1 MVFSRGQDIQ
11 HEQEIVSAIR
21 ESLLQDPRIALLGG
35 HHQEDNLTV
44 QNKSYRAYGNIVPD
58 PSINPSKRQ
67 STAQGELIARDQS
80 SAVPNACSVKQNPG
94 PANLQSTEISSDS
107 PSIAPDAHSMDPDLQ
122 QSIVKSEE
130 VRSNKPSVAKR
141 LFRTGACG
149 FIITVIVG
157 SAFAWQSSDDTAKET
172 IKGWASSLVS
182 PSSFLPDNSP
192 LKSDVA
198 TEAGSAPS
206 DPRPAAAP
214 VILSADRPTS
224 TASESPPDLQRQLET
239 IVGDLALVR
248 RIVEQVAARQD
259 QMEQDIAKLTARQE
273 HITRDIATPQTAE

>member
-11 HEQEIVSAIR
+11 REQEIVSAIR

-35 HHQEDNLTV
+35 HHHEDNLTI
-44 QNKSYRAYGNIVPD
+44 QNKSYRASGSIVPD
-58 PSINPSKRQ
+58 PSINPSERQ
-67 STAQGELIARDQS
+67 ATAQGELIVRDQS
-80 SAVPNACSVKQNPG
+80 STVPNACPVEQNPG
-94 PANLQSTEISSDS
+94 PASLQSAEISSDS
-107 PSIAPDAHSMDPDLQ
+107 PSIAPDAHSIDPDLQ
-122 QSIVKSEE
+122 QSVFKSED
-130 VRSNKPSVAKR
+130 SNRPSIAKR

-157 SAFAWQSSDDTAKET
+157 GVFVWQSSDDAAKET

-192 LKSDVA
+192 LKSDVT

-206 DPRPAAAP
+206 DPRPAGTP

-224 TASESPPDLQRQLET
+224 TASESPPDLQGQLEK

-259 QMEQDIAKLTARQE
+259 QMERDIAKLTARQE
-273 HITRDIATPQTAE
+273 HITRDIATPQAAE

>member
-11 HEQEIVSAIR
+11 REQEIVSAIR
-21 ESLLQDPRIALLGG
+21 ESLLQDPRIAPLGG

-58 PSINPSKRQ
+58 PSINPSERQ
-67 STAQGELIARDQS
+67 STAQGELIARGQS
-80 SAVPNACSVKQNPG
+80 GAVPNACSVEQNPG

-122 QSIVKSEE
+122 QSIIKSEE
-130 VRSNKPSVAKR
+130 VCSNKPSVAKR

-157 SAFAWQSSDDTAKET
+157 GVFVWQSSDDTAKKT

-182 PSSFLPDNSP
+182 PSSFLTDNSP

-198 TEAGSAPS
+198 PEAGSAPS
-206 DPRPAAAP
+206 DPQPAAAP
-214 VILSADRPTS
+214 VIPPADRPTS

-259 QMEQDIAKLTARQE
+259 QMERDIAKLTAEKE

>member
-58 PSINPSKRQ
+58 PSINPSERQ

-259 QMEQDIAKLTARQE
+259 QMERDIAKLTAGQE
-273 HITRDIATPQTAE
+273 HITRDIATPQTAK